1 MQFSI
6 LTIVFV
12 FVTAAVAAHEDTYPL
27 TVTKV
32 VQLGQYNL
40 TYWSDSGTAPIEQH
54 PTARAP
60 ACGSN
65 IVQCS
70 ADSTVATASICQQL
84 VNSLNG
90 NGNTIANSPRSV
102 CLGQS
107 GNQCC
112 VSWSAPAGN
121 IPAADLFNAAN
132 DVLGAC
138 TRSGKVSG
146 LARDVQLSG
155 ACVTQC
161 LSNRPDGCTT

>member
-6 LTIVFV
+6 LIIVFGI
-12 FVTAAVAAHEDTYPL
+12 AVAAAHEDTYPL
-27 TVTKV
+27 TVTKI

-40 TYWSDSGTAPIEQH
+40 TYWSDAAPIEGRAI
-54 PTARAP
+54 ARAP

-70 ADSTVATASICQQL
+70 AGSTVATASICQQL
-84 VNSLNG
+84 VNNLNG
-90 NGNTIANSPRSV
+90 NGNTIGNSPRSI
-102 CLGQS
+102 CLGQG

-121 IPAADLFNAAN
+121 IQEGVLFNAAN

-138 TRSGKVSG
+138 TRGGKVSG
-146 LARDVQLSG
+146 LARDVELSG
-155 ACVTQC
+155 TCVTQC
-161 LSNRPDGCTT
+161 LSNRPNGCTT